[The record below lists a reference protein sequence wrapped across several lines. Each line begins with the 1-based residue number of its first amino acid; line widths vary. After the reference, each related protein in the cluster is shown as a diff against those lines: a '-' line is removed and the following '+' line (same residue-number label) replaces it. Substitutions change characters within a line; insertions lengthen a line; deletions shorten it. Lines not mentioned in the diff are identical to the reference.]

1 MSFFRNSEDQ
11 PVLDK
16 KTKFI
21 LTAGNCDVA
30 VLKAAGLHLVETFSL
45 PTFFEEAQDL
55 CTKVYKCTDSQ
66 LIALANASLGGF
78 DKVIVLSDPS
88 SKEEIDLPK
97 IEIHKYRVVDVTT
110 LPEFV
115 GCGDANTNEKEHSD
129 ETDDNA

>member
-1 MSFFRNSEDQ
+1 MSFFRDHESR
-11 PVLDK
+11 PALDK
-16 KTKFI
+16 QTTFI
-21 LTAGNCDVA
+21 LTAGNCNES

-66 LIALANASLGGF
+66 LVALANASLGGF

-88 SKEEIDLPK
+88 SKEEIELPK
-97 IEIHKYRVVDVTT
+97 IEIHRYRVLDVTS

-115 GCGDANTNEKEHSD
+115 GCDNPVSIEKDSEH
-129 ETDDNA
+129 ETDHDS